1 MTHPTT
7 RVLAVLEI
15 LQSQAQIGG
24 AQLAGRVGV
33 DRRTLRRYIAMLEEM
48 GIPITTE
55 QGRYGGYRLVPGF
68 KLPPMMFTDEEA
80 QALSLGLIA
89 ARGLGLADAAPAIES
104 VQAKLDRVLP
114 SAPRRTIAA
123 LRESVALQTGD
134 ARANADARLLRVLS
148 ESAQARRTAS
158 LRYRAA
164 DGALTSRD
172 FDVYGLVFRAGR
184 WYVVGFCQLRSGLR
198 TLRLDRV
205 AHADTTERAF
215 ERPAGFDAPEYL
227 TRALATLP
235 RATPVEVL
243 LRTDLECARRE
254 LFFTLGAPEACE
266 GGVLLRGSADDLA
279 WFARELMRLPFRFE
293 VREPDALRL
302 KVAEIAHDLAAQHGP
317 TSEAMPAGRVAEV
330 PLRGARRAPKV
341 S

>member
-1 MTHPTT
+1 MPHPTT

-15 LQSQAQIGG
+15 LQSQPQIGG
-24 AQLAGRVGV
+24 AELARRVEV

-55 QGRYGGYRLVPGF
+55 QGRYGGYRLVPGY

-114 SAPRRTIAA
+114 SAPRRTISA

-134 ARANADARLLRVLS
+134 AHTNADARLLRILS
-148 ESAQARRTAS
+148 ESAQARRSAS

-164 DGALTSRD
+164 DGALTTRE
-172 FDVYGLVFRAGR
+172 FDVYGLVFRSGR
-184 WYVVGFCQLRSGLR
+184 WYVVGLCHLRKGLR

-205 AHADTTERAF
+205 AHAEVTTRAF

-227 TRALATLP
+227 NRAMATLP
-235 RATPVEVL
+235 RAIAVEVL
-243 LRTDLECARRE
+243 LRTDLESARRE
-254 LFFTLGAPEACE
+254 LTSVLGMPEACAE
-266 GGVLLRGSADDLA
+266 GVVLRGSADDLE
-279 WFARELMRLPFRFE
+279 WYARELMRLPFRFE
-293 VREPDALRL
+293 ARSPVELRRTL
-302 KVAEIAHDLAAQHGP
+302 AKLAAGI
-317 TSEAMPAGRVAEV
+317 
-330 PLRGARRAPKV
+330 ARDCAD
-341 S
+341 

>member
-1 MTHPTT
+1 MPQPTT
-7 RVLAVLEI
+7 RILAVLEI

-24 AQLAGRVGV
+24 AELAARVEV
-33 DRRTLRRYIAMLEEM
+33 DRRTLRRYIATLEDM

-114 SAPRRTIAA
+114 GAPRKTIAA

-134 ARANADARLLRVLS
+134 SRANADAKLLRVLS
-148 ESAQARRTAS
+148 ESAQSRRTSS

-164 DGALTSRD
+164 EGALTSRD
-172 FDVYGLVFRAGR
+172 FDVYGLVYRAGR
-184 WYVVGFCQLRSGLR
+184 WYVVGHCHLRSGLR

-205 AHADTTERAF
+205 AHGEVTDRPF
-215 ERPAGFDAPEYL
+215 ERPDGFDASAYL

-235 RATPVEVL
+235 RAVPVEVL
-243 LRTDLECARRE
+243 LLTDLANAKRE
-254 LFFTLGAPEACE
+254 LFHTLGVPEACE
-266 GGVLLRGSADDLA
+266 GGVHLAGSADDLE
-279 WFARELMRLPFRFE
+279 WYARELMRLPFDFK
-293 VREPDALRL
+293 VVAPPALADT
-302 KVAEIAHDLAAQHGP
+302 VAKLAQNLVDQHG
-317 TSEAMPAGRVAEV
+317 
-330 PLRGARRAPKV
+330 RRKGKP
-341 S
+341 

>member
-1 MTHPTT
+1 MSHPTT

-24 AQLAGRVGV
+24 AELASRVGV
-33 DRRTLRRYIAMLEEM
+33 DRRTLRRYIATLEEM

-114 SAPRRTIAA
+114 GAPRKTIAA

-134 ARANADARLLRVLS
+134 ARVGADAKLLRVLS
-148 ESAQARRTAS
+148 ESAQSRRTAS

-164 DGALTSRD
+164 DGTLTSRE

-184 WYVVGFCQLRSGLR
+184 WYVIGHCHLRSGLR

-205 AHADTTERAF
+205 AHADVGGRAF
-215 ERPAGFDAPEYL
+215 VRPEGFDASAYL
-227 TRALATLP
+227 SRAMATLP
-235 RATPVEVL
+235 RAMPVEVFL
-243 LRTDLECARRE
+243 QADTDRARRE
-254 LFFTLGAPEACE
+254 MHPTLGVLEPCA
-266 GGVLLRGSADDLA
+266 GGALLRGSTDEPA
-279 WFARELMRLPFRFE
+279 WYARELMRLPFRFE
-293 VREPDALRL
+293 VREPDALRQAVVD
-302 KVAEIAHDLAAQHGP
+302 VARDLVAQH
-317 TSEAMPAGRVAEV
+317 AG
-330 PLRGARRAPKV
+330 APG
-341 S
+341 SR

>member
-1 MTHPTT
+1 MAHPSL
-7 RVLAVLEI
+7 RLLAVLEL
-15 LQSQAQIGG
+15 LQSREQIGG
-24 AQLAGRVGV
+24 AELAERVEV

-114 SAPRRTIAA
+114 SAPKKTISA

-134 ARANADARLLRVLS
+134 ARANADAKLLRVLS
-148 ESAQARRTAS
+148 QCAQTRHTAT

-172 FDVYGLVFRAGR
+172 FDVYGLVYRSGR
-184 WYVVGFCQLRSGLR
+184 WYVVGFCRLRMGLR
-198 TLRLDRV
+198 TLRLDRI
-205 AHADTTERAF
+205 AHADETQTPF
-215 ERPAGFDAPEYL
+215 QRPEGFDAVEYL
-227 TRALATLP
+227 SRAMATLP
-235 RATPVEVL
+235 RAVKTEIL
-243 LRTDLECARRE
+243 LHTDLANAKRE
-254 LFFTLGAPEACE
+254 IGETIGIASQTAE
-266 GGVLLRGSADDLA
+266 GVVVHGSADELD
-279 WFARELMRLPFRFE
+279 WYARELMRLPFRFE
-293 VREPDALRL
+293 IRAPAELRGIVRRL
-302 KVAEIAHDLAAQHGP
+302 ASELAARF
-317 TSEAMPAGRVAEV
+317 A
-330 PLRGARRAPKV
+330 
-341 S
+341 